1 MSLKLKTRI
10 PTPLVVHDALQ
21 EKKVNLFTPEEL
33 SRILKVSPRS
43 TQHFVEAY
51 TKRGLLVRLRKGLYA
66 LKEMIPNEEVI
77 ANALYQPSYISL
89 EYALSRYG
97 IIPEMPYTI
106 TSVTTKA
113 TATFTAVGREFSYQ
127 KIKKSAYTGYVP
139 EKVGRHTAFIAAPE
153 KALIDYLYFVSLGRK
168 TLNDRMSLERLDQK
182 KIRAYGKLYRRPR
195 LDRIVD
201 DVLTHKKP

>member
-1 MSLKLKTRI
+1 MLAKHKTRI
-10 PTPLVVHDALQ
+10 LDPLAVHDILQ
-21 EKKVNLFTPEEL
+21 EKGVNLFTRDEL
-33 SRILKVSPRS
+33 GRILKTSSRN
-43 TQHFVEAY
+43 TRHFLEAY

-106 TSVTTKA
+106 TSVTTKI
-113 TATFTAVGREFSYQ
+113 TATFTVLGRDFSYQ

-139 EKVGRHTAFIAAPE
+139 EKVGRHTIFIASPE
-153 KALIDYLYFVSLGRK
+153 KAFVDYLYFVSLGKK
-168 TLNDRMSLERLDQK
+168 TLNDRLSFDRLDAK
-182 KIRAYGKLYRRPR
+182 KIKSYEKLYHRPR
-195 LDRIVD
+195 LTVLINN
-201 DVLTHKKP
+201 VLTHKKP